1 MAINTAFGFETSS
14 VNSWDRWKIPLQADL
29 SVAARRYQNDH
40 SPHNDKIYQV
50 KLNRFKQDQENHVFK
65 TNLKRVISYI
75 PILTLYVSFE
85 EGLKAAWL
93 ESYPDRG
100 AIIFRSLVSIAGLGI
115 IFLIPDLIILA
126 QRVLTTSLED
136 TAYLNI
142 QRRFEYIDIDR
153 MDESE
158 KKSFCQSFC
167 HDIQNYY
174 KVLNQSD
181 DSTKASKLLC
191 LHNRTMHNGH
201 KKKAEEY
208 FFEAAQV
215 LDN

>member
-14 VNSWDRWKIPLQADL
+14 FNSWDRWKIPLQADL
-29 SVAARRYQNDH
+29 SVAARRYQNEQ

-85 EGLKAAWL
+85 EGLKAAWI

-142 QRRFEYIDIDR
+142 QRRFEHIDR
-153 MDESE
+153 IDESE
-158 KKSFCQSFC
+158 KKSFC

-174 KVLNQSD
+174 KVLNQSGE
-181 DSTKASKLLC
+181 STKASKLLC
-191 LHNRTMHNGH
+191 LHSRTVHNGH

-208 FFEAAQV
+208 FFAAAQV
-215 LDN
+215 LHN